1 MMSARIPSQNPAT
14 TKHVVLV
21 GFMGSGKSSVGKLLA
36 SRLRRP
42 FLDLDEVIEAE
53 AGQPVNEIFGFKEK
67 LHFAPKERAALRRV
81 VAGEDPMV
89 LALGGGTFSDNSN
102 REALRGSLTIY
113 LDTSVEEIIQRIG
126 HGEEKRKRPLLTGP
140 FPRRHGRAPFGTSRD

>member
-1 MMSARIPSQNPAT
+1 MMSARIPSQSPAT

-53 AGQPVNEIFGFKEK
+53 AGQPVDEIFRLQGEVAFR
-67 LHFAPKERAALRRV
+67 AKERAALRRV
-81 VAGEDPMV
+81 VAGEAPMV
-89 LALGGGTFSDNSN
+89 L
-102 REALRGSLTIY
+102 
-113 LDTSVEEIIQRIG
+113 
-126 HGEEKRKRPLLTGP
+126 P
-140 FPRRHGRAPFGTSRD
+140 